1 MASTRTSA
9 KQSAAALYTEMENA
23 IMNVIATANADT
35 ICELVIPKV
44 ERHLYSTFG
53 MIPRMVYI
61 KKDDEEP
68 KKQVGV
74 FHEKYEQVLQLV
86 NLNIPVYLSGRA
98 GTGKNVLC
106 KQIAEALGLEFYFT
120 NAVTQE
126 YKLTGFID
134 ANGKYQETQFYKAF
148 TNGGLFF
155 LDEMDASIPEVL
167 IILNAA
173 IANRYFDFPIGKVE
187 AHPDF
192 RVIAAG
198 NTTGKGANS
207 TYTGRYQLDGASLDR
222 FAEIMIDYDRS
233 IEMSMARGKEELVE
247 FAHAFRT
254 VTEKSGIEC
263 LCTYRTID
271 RIAQL
276 EDVLDSLPDVLE
288 ISLLKGMCKD
298 DISTLKYNLVD
309 EPGMGINKYA
319 EALREL

>member
-1 MASTRTSA
+1 MASTKKTA
-9 KQSAAALYTEMENA
+9 QAASLYEQMETA
-23 IMNVIATANADT
+23 ILDVVASANADT
-35 ICELVIPKV
+35 ICDLIIPKV

-53 MIPRMVYI
+53 MIPRMIYI
-61 KKDDEEP
+61 KKDDDEEP

-74 FHEKYEQVLQLV
+74 FHEKYEDVLKLV

-98 GTGKNVLC
+98 GTGKNVIC
-106 KQIAEALGLEFYFT
+106 KQVAEALDLEFYFT

-148 TNGGLFF
+148 TQGGVFF

-173 IANRYFDFPIGKVE
+173 IANRYFDFPNGKVE

-222 FAEIMIDYDRS
+222 FAEIMIDYDRG
-233 IEMSMARGKEELVE
+233 IEMSMAKGNKELVD
-247 FAHAFRT
+247 FAHAFRK
-254 VTEKSGIEC
+254 VAENSGVDC
-263 LCTYRTID
+263 LFTYRTIE
-271 RIAQL
+271 RIAVL
-276 EDVLDSLPDVLE
+276 EDVIDDLPDVLE
-288 ISLLKGMCKD
+288 MSLLKGMCKD
-298 DISTLKYNLVD
+298 DISTIRYNIVD
-309 EPGMGINKYA
+309 EPGMGINKFV
-319 EALREL
+319 EALGEL